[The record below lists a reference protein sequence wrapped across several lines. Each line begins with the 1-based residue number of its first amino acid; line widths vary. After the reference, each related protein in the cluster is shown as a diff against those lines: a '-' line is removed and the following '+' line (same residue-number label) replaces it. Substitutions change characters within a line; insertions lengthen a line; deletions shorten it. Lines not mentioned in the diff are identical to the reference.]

1 MDGSNLESKI
11 VSNAAKVSLA
21 SCCSYEYLY
30 KYTFDFLSWMKS
42 MNIQIE
48 EYYDDVMSDMDKVK
62 TDLGRK
68 KGRVNRSA
76 KLIAVLDED
85 YEQKTPKNLVDGVG
99 YPRMCIQCVRSAVDA
114 FLRTEGKRRYYAC
127 SDPDRY
133 DSKRLVTCREIAK
146 CAEMHKCYVLTGDYD
161 YAVFPVEGIIDV
173 SLILKAYDGV
183 YDSILT
189 IPRYKVLN
197 ALHLTDLKM
206 IYIAVLCGNDFY
218 PSNRYDRLKDTSD
231 NEDTAVCLEDSLD
244 DEDTSACSSDESDDE
259 DTPASSI
266 DGSDEED
273 TPLCL
278 KGAHENRIS
287 VVVKHIATL
296 PSSEADL
303 LEDCMTQFPNLSPSE
318 IEKRFSKIML
328 KYNTKAYPSYP
339 QSCLPQ
345 SIDDDVFA
353 LCGITNG
360 NCVPFPPF
368 QMLSYSCCPT
378 MARPIPPS
386 SSITSSFLVFPFL
399 PHSSSIIPNVLVNG
413 FLHAK

>member
-1 MDGSNLESKI
+1 
-11 VSNAAKVSLA
+11 
-21 SCCSYEYLY
+21 
-30 KYTFDFLSWMKS
+30 
-42 MNIQIE
+42 MNIYIE
-48 EYYDDVMSDMDKVK
+48 QYYDDMMSDMDKVQ
-62 TDLGRK
+62 TDLDRK
-68 KGRVNRSA
+68 KEHSNKSGE
-76 KLIAVLDED
+76 LIASMNEH
-85 YEQKTPKNLVDGVG
+85 YEHGTPGGVVEGTG
-99 YPRMCIQCVRSAVDA
+99 YPRMCHQSVRSAVDA
-114 FLRTEGKRRYYAC
+114 FLRTEEKRRLFAC

-133 DSKRLVTCREIAK
+133 DSKHLLTCREIAK
-146 CAEMHKCYVLTGDYD
+146 CAIECKCYVLTGDYD
-161 YAVFPVEGIIDV
+161 FAVFPVEGIVDV
-173 SLILKAYDGV
+173 PRILEAYDDV
-183 YDSILT
+183 TDSILT
-189 IPRYKVLN
+189 IPRLSILN
-197 ALHLTDLKM
+197 ALHFTNLKM
-206 IYIAVLCGNDFY
+206 IYVAVLCGNDFY
-218 PSNRYDRLKDTSD
+218 PNDKCDRMKDTSD
-231 NEDTAVCLEDSLD
+231 NGNASVCLKVNLDS
-244 DEDTSACSSDESDDE
+244 ENAS
-259 DTPASSI
+259 ASSS
-266 DGSDEED
+266 DGSDDQD

-278 KGAHENRIS
+278 KGIRGNRVG
-287 VVVKHIATL
+287 VVVEHIATL

-339 QSCLPQ
+339 QSCLTQ

-353 LCGITNG
+353 LCSITNG